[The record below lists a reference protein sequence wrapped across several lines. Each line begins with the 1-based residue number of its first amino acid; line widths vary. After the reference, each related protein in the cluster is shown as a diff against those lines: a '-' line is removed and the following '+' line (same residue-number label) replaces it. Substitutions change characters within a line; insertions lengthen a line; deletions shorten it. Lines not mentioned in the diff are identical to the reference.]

1 MSYFIEKLDTIL
13 GNTVIDNLF
22 DQANKSIDINEITDI
37 KIVKS
42 YRNMVERTLNKF
54 IETGVFSTED
64 IPELATMLY
73 QYYLALTY
81 AANHKEK
88 FQYDDK
94 TIDNIVNDFLSLA
107 MKMNDYWLRKAC
119 QDKSNT

>member
-22 DQANKSIDINEITDI
+22 NRANKSIDINEITDI
-37 KIVKS
+37 EIVKS

-81 AANHKEK
+81 TANHNEK
-88 FQYDDK
+88 FQYDNE

-107 MKMNDYWLRKAC
+107 VKINDYWLRRAC
-119 QDKSNT
+119 QD